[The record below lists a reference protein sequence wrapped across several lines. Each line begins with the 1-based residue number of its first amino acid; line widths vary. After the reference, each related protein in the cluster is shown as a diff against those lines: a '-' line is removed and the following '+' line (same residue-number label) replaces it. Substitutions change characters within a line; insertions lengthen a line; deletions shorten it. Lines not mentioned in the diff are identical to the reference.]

1 MKTSMT
7 LTFTPLFLSVMA
19 AHMSDPRPLA
29 PPGDETVNTLPSI
42 DDPLT
47 RKTTTLMT
55 QVLRCVPKGLNKD
68 KGWKDALLMAE
79 NKGNNFHCFSIVS
92 FY

>member
-7 LTFTPLFLSVMA
+7 LTFTPLLLSVVA

-47 RKTTTLMT
+47 
-55 QVLRCVPKGLNKD
+55 PENYYSD
-68 KGWKDALLMAE
+68 DAGAE
-79 NKGNNFHCFSIVS
+79 IRS
-92 FY
+92 

>member
-7 LTFTPLFLSVMA
+7 LTFTPLLLSVVA
-19 AHMSDPRPLA
+19 VHMHDPRPLA
-29 PPGDETVNTLPSI
+29 PEDATVNTLPSI

-55 QVLRCVPKGLNKD
+55 QVLRYVPKGLNKD